1 MINHQTNSKVIKIIL
16 FLITVILSTNVIL
29 AQSITV
35 NSTNYKQ
42 TIDMIGGD
50 MERSSF
56 AIQKAQNK
64 DDILQ
69 WSFGDIDFNVCRVQ
83 YDKNQEMVEGTK
95 TLSFYE
101 RQVATMQSIKAIN
114 PNIKFFATMR
124 SDYDGFGDD
133 NNMPDWIHNY
143 NTKETDVVKYGKFLA
158 DYCEYMS
165 QNNVPIAILSIAK
178 EWQWHVRAYKADDII
193 ATLNTELDNRGIEK
207 PIIID
212 QGFWSLSAGITYL
225 KDVESIGTEDLYSA
239 FCSHN
244 YGNES
249 TDKWVEIINR
259 ANAMGKKMYDDE
271 TSTGSGSP
279 TAGEERPMWKQIDE
293 YIKKAERYESGLNG
307 EVFFEIWS
315 RGQNNETRSIYFPS
329 NGTGTRLRGYYMMK
343 QFSNNILNHTYL
355 TATTSST
362 SDVYTMTFRDND
374 KVVLWVINEGD
385 TEYTLPISMD
395 NSSIT
400 SPVATHYWTNF
411 TPIEGVETTYS
422 SSGNTFIPTIEA
434 ESMNCYIFN
443 VTEDEVDVCALEQT
457 ELIEAECYDDMS
469 GIETE
474 PSTEGTDNVSLID
487 NGDWIKF
494 SAIDFNTGLNKFSA
508 RVASNS
514 TGGKIE
520 LRTGSDTGT
529 LIGEVNVENTGGWQ
543 TWTTSELDFSIVSGV
558 QDLYLVFT
566 GGTGSLFNL
575 NWIKLEAIPPTVE
588 VIATSDSEL
597 ITLDWSVHYVELG
610 TQNIYRSTSP
620 DITTRTL
627 IAGDVSGTSYADTT
641 VTNNVTY
648 WYWVEAVDVS
658 SVITNSNAVEATP
671 KGANLALN
679 GIATQ
684 STTGYGGL
692 PEKAIDGNTDGD
704 FNNGSVSHTDTIDA
718 DKWWQVDLGEDK
730 KIDDITIFNR
740 TQGTYGERLNNYTV
754 SVIDSE
760 HNIVFSQ
767 FFEDYPDPSINI
779 NTGTGGV
786 IGQIVKITK
795 TSEEPITLAE
805 VEVYGTSIP
814 NAGSLPFA
822 INVRA
827 TSDTAITLS
836 WEQGVFTADGF
847 KVERKDT
854 DGNYQELAS
863 LGANSLT
870 FSDTGLS
877 PETIYTYRVLATY
890 PDRASNYSEETPVI
904 TFNSDYETSI
914 FNPTE
919 DAFVRGGDYS
929 TDNFGST
936 DNLVVKRG
944 SSSKFFRKTLLKFN
958 LENENLTNE
967 SIGRVILKLYRT
979 SGTKIM
985 LTTSRINNN
994 WSESTVTWD
1003 TAPTIGSKITSEDLS
1018 TDGDV
1023 YEWDI
1028 TAYVKEQFDIDK
1040 TISIVVEDVEA
1051 NNKTVEFNSKEAS
1064 ASIPE
1069 LVVSVI
1075 DVSALG
1081 LSKFSTL
1088 DTIELYPNPVSNK
1101 LIVNLDQSPLDRN
1114 STIMTLYNGNGQKV
1128 MTLSPKKMTNVQLD
1142 LTTLHSGLY
1151 FLKIND
1157 KYKSIIKKVIKL

>member
-1 MINHQTNSKVIKIIL
+1 MNHQRYYKAIKTIL
-16 FLITVILSTNVIL
+16 FVVTVILSTNVIL

-95 TLSFYE
+95 NLSFYD
-101 RQVATMQSIKAIN
+101 RQIATMQSIKAIN
-114 PNIKFFATMR
+114 PDIKFFGTMR

-143 NTKETDVVKYGKFLA
+143 NTKETEVVKYGKFLA

-225 KDVESIGTEDLYSA
+225 KDVESLGTEDLYSA

-259 ANAMGKKMYDDE
+259 AKAMGKKMYDDE

-279 TAGEERPMWKQIDE
+279 TYGEERPMWKQIDE
-293 YIKKAERYESGLNG
+293 YIKKAERYAAGLNG

-315 RGQNNETRSIYFPS
+315 RGQDKETRSIYYPA

-343 QFSNNILNHTYL
+343 QFSNNILNYTYL
-355 TATTSST
+355 TSTTNST
-362 SDVYTMTFRDND
+362 SKVNTITFRKDD
-374 KVVLWVINEGD
+374 KIVLWVINEGN

-400 SPVATHYWTNF
+400 SSVAAHYWTNN
-411 TPIEGVETTYS
+411 TPIEGAQTTYS
-422 SSGNTFIPTIEA
+422 SSGNTFIPTVEA

-443 VTEDEVDVCALEQT
+443 VTEDAVDVCSLAKT
-457 ELIEAECYDDMS
+457 ELIEAECYNDMS

-474 PSTEGTDNVSLID
+474 ASTEGTDNVGAIE

-494 SAIDFNTGLNKFSA
+494 DAIDFSTGLNKFSA
-508 RVASNS
+508 RVASNTS
-514 TGGKIE
+514 GGKIE
-520 LRTGSDTGT
+520 LRTGSSTGV
-529 LIGEVNVENTGGWQ
+529 LIGEMTINNTGGWQ
-543 TWTTSELDFSIVSGV
+543 TWTTEVLDFNKVSGT

-575 NWIKLEAIPPTVE
+575 NWIKLEAILPTVDLM
-588 VIATSDSEL
+588 ATPDSEL
-597 ITLDWSVHYVELG
+597 VTLDWSVNYVELG
-610 TQNIYRSTSP
+610 TQNIYRNTSS
-620 DITTRTL
+620 DIGTRTL
-627 IAGDVSGTSYADTT
+627 IAGNVLGTNYLDTT
-641 VTNNVTY
+641 VSNNVTY

-658 SVITNSNAVEATP
+658 SVITNSKAIEVSP

-692 PEKAIDGNTDGD
+692 PERAIDGNTDGD
-704 FNNGSVSHTDTIDA
+704 FNNGSVSHTDQIDA

-730 KIDDITIFNR
+730 KIDDITIHNR
-740 TQGTYGERLNNYTV
+740 TEGSYSERLNNFTV
-754 SVIDSE
+754 SIIDSE
-760 HNIVFSQ
+760 NNTIFSKL
-767 FFEDYPDPSINI
+767 FVDYPNPSINI
-779 NTGTGGV
+779 NTGLGGV
-786 IGQIVKITK
+786 IGQIVKISK

-814 NAGSLPFA
+814 NAGSLALALNA
-822 INVRA
+822 I
-827 TSDTAITLS
+827 AISETEINLS
-836 WEQGVFTADGF
+836 WAKGVFEANGF
-847 KVERKDT
+847 KVERKT
-854 DGNYQELAS
+854 GDGAYQEIAN

-877 PETIYTYRVLATY
+877 PDTIYTYRVLSTY
-890 PDRASNYSEETPVI
+890 TSRAFNYSVETPVS
-904 TFNSDYETSI
+904 TFNADFKTSI
-914 FNPTE
+914 YNPSE
-919 DAFVRGGDYS
+919 DAYVRGGSSSNANYGGA
-929 TDNFGST
+929 T
-936 DNLVVKRG
+936 NLVVKKG
-944 SSSKFFRKTLLKFN
+944 SSANFFRKTLLKFN
-958 LENENLTNE
+958 LNDENLTNE
-967 SIGRVILKLYRT
+967 QIGRVVLKLYKT
-979 SGTKIM
+979 SGTKIT
-985 LTTSRINNN
+985 LTASKIDNN
-994 WSESTVTWD
+994 WLESTVTWD
-1003 TAPTIGSKITSEDLS
+1003 TAPTIGSEITSVDLS
-1018 TDGDV
+1018 SDGGV
-1023 YEWDI
+1023 YELDI
-1028 TAYVKEQFDIDK
+1028 TAYVKERFDTNKI
-1040 TISIVVEDVEA
+1040 ISIAIEDLAAE
-1051 NNKTVEFNSKEAS
+1051 NKTVEFNSKEAS
-1064 ASIPE
+1064 TNKPE
-1069 LVVSVI
+1069 LMVSVV
-1075 DVSALG
+1075 DVKSLSV
-1081 LSKFSTL
+1081 SKFTVL
-1088 DTIELYPNPVSNK
+1088 NNIGVYPNPVSDILTVSLENT
-1101 LIVNLDQSPLDRN
+1101 NLDRN
-1114 STIMTLYNGNGQKV
+1114 NTTVTLYTISGQSV
-1128 MTLSPKKMTNVQLD
+1128 MRLDPKKMTTVQLD
-1142 LTTLHSGLY
+1142 LAHLNNGIY
-1151 FLKIND
+1151 FLKIDD
-1157 KYKSIIKKVIKL
+1157 KNKSITKKVVKF